1 MNRSL
6 LFQVTALMATFTLLV
21 ALLMLY
27 VLPSRQAAVLEA
39 SMRGELASLAA
50 AYSISVRSALEQQD
64 LSALE
69 ELNKQISFDRRNPV
83 IVVINTSDD
92 VPEIFAVFPA
102 SEAVETIEEIF
113 GPKYV
118 AAERSFESDII
129 DGRVA
134 VMFKR
139 EALDRRL
146 WSLNQLIY
154 FSFAFICLL
163 QVAFARQL
171 STRVLIPIIEA
182 AKFSDDLGE
191 REYSGKLQR
200 EKRQDEI
207 GTLVTSL
214 RRLQVTLRSQD
225 RENRRLFLSLEDT
238 VAERTAELTK
248 ALEAKDAFTA
258 SVSHELRTPLHSIIA
273 SLDLMADTA
282 AKPEDARNYLG
293 IARRASQAL
302 LLLINE
308 LLDFQRWEHE
318 KVTLLTEPTKLHD
331 FLSDIEQTTAM
342 LFDDSA
348 VRFVTEIDETRDAK
362 VMMDQQRIGQILMN
376 LLGNARKFTREGE
389 VVLEVS
395 VLSRTDFYTEF
406 LFVVADTGIGID
418 ADHLERISEPYFQ
431 AGDGLNRKFAGTG
444 LGLSIVRKL
453 LDSMGSKLNISSE
466 LDRGSIFDF
475 SLKLRNLEWEAD
487 SQAKSSTQATS
498 PQAAGSSV
506 SDLAFLYVE
515 DSETNQLVMSAMM
528 ERLGV
533 KLTMASSAK
542 AGFDTLQKQDIDIVI
557 TDIQMPDYSGLDLL
571 SWIKQDPI
579 LGDKLRVFACTAN
592 ASSDAVQEFE
602 DAGFESVLT
611 KPLDLQVLE
620 KFLKRL

>member
-1 MNRSL
+1 
-6 LFQVTALMATFTLLV
+6 MASFTLLV

-39 SMRGELASLAA
+39 SMRDELTSLAA

-69 ELNKQISFDRRNPV
+69 ALNEQVSFDGRNPV
-83 IVVINTSDD
+83 VAVINTSEET
-92 VPEIFAVFPA
+92 PEIFAVFPA
-102 SEAVETIEEIF
+102 SEEIATIDEIF

-118 AAERSFESDII
+118 AADRAFETDII

-146 WSLNQLIY
+146 WSLTQLIY

-182 AKFSDDLGE
+182 AGFADALGE
-191 REYSGKLQR
+191 KKYSGKLRR

-225 RENRRLFLSLEDT
+225 RENQRLFLSLEDT

-273 SLDLMADTA
+273 SLDLMADAA
-282 AKPEDARNYLG
+282 AKPEEAKNYLG

-318 KVTLLTEPTKLHD
+318 KVTLLTEPTELYD
-331 FLSDIEQTTAM
+331 FLSDIEKTTAM

-348 VRFVTEIDETRDAK
+348 IRFSAKIDDTRNSR

-406 LFVVADTGIGID
+406 LFVVEDSGIGID

-431 AGDGLNRKFAGTG
+431 AGDGLNRKYSGTG

-453 LDSMGSKLNISSE
+453 LDSMGSKLNISSQ
-466 LDRGSIFDF
+466 LDRGSVFDF

-487 SQAKSSTQATS
+487 KQTDTITQVAAPQETDSRVSSL
-498 PQAAGSSV
+498 
-506 SDLAFLYVE
+506 DFLYVE

-542 AGFDTLQKQDIDIVI
+542 EGFDILQKQDIDIVI
-557 TDIQMPDYSGLDLL
+557 TDIQMPEHSGIDLI
-571 SWIKQDPI
+571 SWIKQDPV
-579 LGDKLRVFACTAN
+579 LADKLRVFACTAN
-592 ASSDAVQEFE
+592 AGSDAVQEFE

-620 KFLKRL
+620 KFLARL

>member
-1 MNRSL
+1 
-6 LFQVTALMATFTLLV
+6 MASFTLLV
-21 ALLMLY
+21 AVLMLY
-27 VLPSRQAAVLEA
+27 VLPNRQAAVLEA
-39 SMRGELASLAA
+39 SMRDELTSLAA

-69 ELNKQISFDRRNPV
+69 ELNEQVSFDGRNPV
-83 IVVINTSDD
+83 VAVINTSEET
-92 VPEIFAVFPA
+92 PEIFAVFPA
-102 SEAVETIEEIF
+102 SEEIATIDEIF

-118 AAERSFESDII
+118 AADRAFETDII

-146 WSLNQLIY
+146 WSLTQLIY

-171 STRVLIPIIEA
+171 STRILIPIIEA
-182 AKFSDDLGE
+182 AGFADALGE
-191 REYSGKLQR
+191 KKYSGKLRR

-207 GTLVTSL
+207 GTLLTSL

-225 RENRRLFLSLEDT
+225 RENQRLFLSLEDT
-238 VAERTAELTK
+238 VAERTEELTK
-248 ALEAKDAFTA
+248 ALEAKEAFTA
-258 SVSHELRTPLHSIIA
+258 SVSHELRTPLHSVIA
-273 SLDLMADTA
+273 SLNLMTDA
-282 AKPEDARNYLG
+282 AANPEDTQNYLG

-318 KVTLLTEPTKLHD
+318 KVTLVTEPTELYD
-331 FLSDIEQTTAM
+331 FLSDIEKTTAM
-342 LFDDSA
+342 LFDDSTI
-348 VRFVTEIDETRDAK
+348 RFVAEIEETRNAR

-406 LFVVADTGIGID
+406 LFVVEDTGIGIE

-431 AGDGLNRKFAGTG
+431 AGDGLNRKFSGTG

-466 LDRGSIFDF
+466 LDRGSVFDF
-475 SLKLRNLEWEAD
+475 SLKLRNLEWETGNSVDTNAGEAVPVETD
-487 SQAKSSTQATS
+487 S
-498 PQAAGSSV
+498 GV
-506 SDLAFLYVE
+506 SFLDFLYVE

-542 AGFDTLQKQDIDIVI
+542 EGFDILKKQDVDIVI
-557 TDIQMPDYSGLDLL
+557 TDIQMPEHSGIDLL
-571 SWIKQDPI
+571 VWIKQDPF
-579 LGDKLRVFACTAN
+579 LADKLRVFACTAN
-592 ASSDAVQEFE
+592 AGSDAVQEFE
-602 DAGFESVLT
+602 EAGFESVLT

-620 KFLKRL
+620 KFLEGL

>member
-1 MNRSL
+1 MGG
-6 LFQVTALMATFTLLV
+6 FTLLV

-27 VLPSRQAAVLEA
+27 VLPSRQAAVLEE
-39 SMRGELASLAA
+39 SMRDELSSLAA

-69 ELNKQISFDRRNPV
+69 ELNQQVSFDGRKP
-83 IVVINTSDD
+83 IVAVINTSEDSQ
-92 VPEIFAVFPA
+92 EIFAVFPA
-102 SEAVETIEEIF
+102 SEEIATIDEIF
-113 GPKYV
+113 GPRYV
-118 AAERSFESDII
+118 AADRAFETDII

-134 VMFKR
+134 VMFRR

-146 WSLNQLIY
+146 WSLTQLIY

-171 STRVLIPIIEA
+171 STRVLIPIIQA
-182 AKFSDDLGE
+182 AGFADALGE
-191 REYSGKLQR
+191 RQYSGKLRR

-318 KVTLLTEPTKLHD
+318 KVTLLTEPTELYD
-331 FLSDIEQTTAM
+331 FLSDIEKTTAM

-348 VRFVTEIDETRDAK
+348 IRFVAEIDETRNAR

-406 LFVVADTGIGID
+406 LFVVEDTGIGID
-418 ADHLERISEPYFQ
+418 AAHLEKVGEPYFQ
-431 AGDGLNRKFAGTG
+431 VGDGLNRKFSGTG

-453 LDSMGSKLNISSE
+453 LDSMGAKLNISSE
-466 LDRGSIFDF
+466 VGKGSVFDF
-475 SLKLRNLEWEAD
+475 ALKLRNLEWD
-487 SQAKSSTQATS
+487 SENEAKSIAQATS
-498 PQAAGSSV
+498 PQEAESGISS
-506 SDLAFLYVE
+506 LEFLYVE

-533 KLTMASSAK
+533 KLMMASSAK
-542 AGFDTLQKQDIDIVI
+542 AGFDILQTQDIDIVI
-557 TDIQMPDYSGLDLL
+557 TDIQMPEHSGLDLM
-571 SWIKQDPI
+571 SWIKQDPA
-579 LGDKLRVFACTAN
+579 LADKLRVFACTAN
-592 ASSDAVQEFE
+592 AGSDAVQEFE

>member
-1 MNRSL
+1 MGG
-6 LFQVTALMATFTLLV
+6 FTLLV

-27 VLPSRQAAVLEA
+27 VLPSRQAAVLEE
-39 SMRGELASLAA
+39 SMRDELSSLAA

-69 ELNKQISFDRRNPV
+69 ELNQQVSFDGRKP
-83 IVVINTSDD
+83 IVAVINTSEDSQ
-92 VPEIFAVFPA
+92 EIFAVFPA
-102 SEAVETIEEIF
+102 SEEIATIDEIF

-118 AAERSFESDII
+118 AADRAFETDII

-146 WSLNQLIY
+146 WSLTQLIY

-171 STRVLIPIIEA
+171 STRVLIPIIQA
-182 AKFSDDLGE
+182 AGFADALGE
-191 REYSGKLQR
+191 RQYSGKLR
-200 EKRQDEI
+200 TDKRQDEI
-207 GTLVTSL
+207 GTLLTSL
-214 RRLQVTLRSQD
+214 RRLQVTLRGQD

-248 ALEAKDAFTA
+248 ALAAKDAFTA

-318 KVTLLTEPTKLHD
+318 KVTLITEPTELHE
-331 FLSDIEQTTAM
+331 FLSDIEKTTAM

-348 VRFVTEIDETRDAK
+348 IRFVTEIDETRNAR

-376 LLGNARKFTREGE
+376 LLANARKFTREGE

-406 LFVVADTGIGID
+406 LFVVEDTGIGID
-418 ADHLERISEPYFQ
+418 AAHLEKVGEPYFQ
-431 AGDGLNRKFAGTG
+431 VGDGLNRKFSGTG

-453 LDSMGSKLNISSE
+453 LDSMGAKLNISSE
-466 LDRGSIFDF
+466 VGKGSVFDF
-475 SLKLRNLEWEAD
+475 ALKLRNLEWDSENEAQ
-487 SQAKSSTQATS
+487 SIAQATS
-498 PQAAGSSV
+498 PQEAESGISS
-506 SDLAFLYVE
+506 LEFLYVE

-533 KLTMASSAK
+533 KLRMASSAK
-542 AGFDTLQKQDIDIVI
+542 AGFDILQAQDIDIVI
-557 TDIQMPDYSGLDLL
+557 TDIQMPEHSGLDLM
-571 SWIKQDPI
+571 SWIKQDPA
-579 LGDKLRVFACTAN
+579 LADKLRVFACTAN

-620 KFLKRL
+620 KFLKKL

>member
-1 MNRSL
+1 VNRSL
-6 LFQVTALMATFTLLV
+6 LFQVTTLMVTFTVLV

-27 VLPSRQAAVLEA
+27 VLPNRQAAVLEA

-83 IVVINTSDD
+83 IAVINTSDD
-92 VPEIFAVFPA
+92 IPEIFAVFPA
-102 SEAVETIEEIF
+102 SEEIEAIDEIF

-118 AAERSFESDII
+118 AADRTFESDII
-129 DGRVA
+129 DGRVV

-139 EALDRRL
+139 EALDDRL
-146 WSLNQLIY
+146 WSLTQLLY

-171 STRVLIPIIEA
+171 STHILMPIIKA
-182 AKFSDDLGE
+182 AGFSDALGE
-191 REYSGKLQR
+191 RRYSGKLRR
-200 EKRQDEI
+200 ENRQDEI
-207 GTLVTSL
+207 GTLITSL

-258 SVSHELRTPLHSIIA
+258 NVSHELRTPLHSIIA
-273 SLDLMADTA
+273 SLDLMADSA
-282 AKPEDARNYLG
+282 ANPKEAKNYLG

-318 KVTLLTEPTKLHD
+318 KVTLLTEPTELYD
-331 FLSDIEQTTAM
+331 FLSDIEKTTAM

-348 VRFVTEIDETRDAK
+348 IRFVAEIDETRNAR

-418 ADHLERISEPYFQ
+418 ADHLERVGEPYFQ
-431 AGDGLNRKFAGTG
+431 AGDGLNRKFSGTG

-466 LDRGSIFDF
+466 LDRGSVFDF
-475 SLKLRNLEWEAD
+475 SLKLRNLEWD
-487 SQAKSSTQATS
+487 SDNQTGASLQETVLQETKPNVSSL
-498 PQAAGSSV
+498 
-506 SDLAFLYVE
+506 DFLYVE

-542 AGFDTLQKQDIDIVI
+542 EGFDILQKQDIDIVI
-557 TDIQMPDYSGLDLL
+557 TDIQMPEHSGLDLI
-571 SWIKQDPI
+571 SWIKQDSDFA
-579 LGDKLRVFACTAN
+579 DKLRIFACTAN

-620 KFLKRL
+620 RFLAQL

>member
-1 MNRSL
+1 
-6 LFQVTALMATFTLLV
+6 MASFTLLV

-39 SMRGELASLAA
+39 SMRDELTSLAA

-69 ELNKQISFDRRNPV
+69 ELNEQVSFDGRNPV
-83 IVVINTSDD
+83 VVVINTSEET
-92 VPEIFAVFPA
+92 PEIFAVFPA
-102 SEAVETIEEIF
+102 SEEIATIDEIF

-118 AAERSFESDII
+118 AADRAFETDII

-146 WSLNQLIY
+146 WSLTQLIY
-154 FSFAFICLL
+154 FSFAFICFL
-163 QVAFARQL
+163 QVAFARQV
-171 STRVLIPIIEA
+171 STRILIPIIEA
-182 AKFSDDLGE
+182 AGFADALGE
-191 REYSGKLQR
+191 KKYSGKLRR

-225 RENRRLFLSLEDT
+225 RENQRLFLSLEDT
-238 VAERTAELTK
+238 VAERTAELTN
-248 ALEAKDAFTA
+248 ALEAKDTFTA

-273 SLDLMADTA
+273 SLDLMADAA
-282 AKPEDARNYLG
+282 AKPEEAKNYLG

-318 KVTLLTEPTKLHD
+318 KVTLLTEPTELYD
-331 FLSDIEQTTAM
+331 FLSDIEKTTAM

-348 VRFVTEIDETRDAK
+348 IRFSAEIDDTRNSR

-406 LFVVADTGIGID
+406 LFVVEDSGIGID

-431 AGDGLNRKFAGTG
+431 AGDGLNRKYSGTG

-453 LDSMGSKLNISSE
+453 LDSMGSKLNISSQ
-466 LDRGSIFDF
+466 LDRGSVFDF

-487 SQAKSSTQATS
+487 KQADTITQVAAPQETDTLVSSL
-498 PQAAGSSV
+498 
-506 SDLAFLYVE
+506 DFLYVE

-542 AGFDTLQKQDIDIVI
+542 EGFDILQKQDIDIVI
-557 TDIQMPDYSGLDLL
+557 TDIQMPEHSGIDLI
-571 SWIKQDPI
+571 SWIKQDPV
-579 LGDKLRVFACTAN
+579 LADKLRVFACTAN
-592 ASSDAVQEFE
+592 AGSDAVQEFE

-620 KFLKRL
+620 KFLARL

>member
-1 MNRSL
+1 MGG
-6 LFQVTALMATFTLLV
+6 FTLLV

-27 VLPSRQAAVLEA
+27 VLPSRQAAVLEE
-39 SMRGELASLAA
+39 SMRDELSSLAA

-69 ELNKQISFDRRNPV
+69 ELNQQVSFDGRKP
-83 IVVINTSDD
+83 IVAVINTSEDSQ
-92 VPEIFAVFPA
+92 EIFAVFPA
-102 SEAVETIEEIF
+102 SEEIATIDEIF
-113 GPKYV
+113 GPRYV
-118 AAERSFESDII
+118 AADRAFETDII

-134 VMFKR
+134 VMFRR

-146 WSLNQLIY
+146 WSLTQLIY

-171 STRVLIPIIEA
+171 STRVLIPIIQA
-182 AKFSDDLGE
+182 AGFADALGE
-191 REYSGKLQR
+191 RQYSGKLRR

-318 KVTLLTEPTKLHD
+318 KVTLLTEPTELYD
-331 FLSDIEQTTAM
+331 FLSDIEKTTAM

-348 VRFVTEIDETRDAK
+348 IRFVAEIDETRNAR

-406 LFVVADTGIGID
+406 LFVVEDTGIGID
-418 ADHLERISEPYFQ
+418 AAHLEKVGEPYFQ
-431 AGDGLNRKFAGTG
+431 VGDGLNRKFSGTG

-453 LDSMGSKLNISSE
+453 LDSMGAKLNISSE
-466 LDRGSIFDF
+466 VGKGSVFDF
-475 SLKLRNLEWEAD
+475 ALKLRNLEWD
-487 SQAKSSTQATS
+487 SENEAKSIAQATS
-498 PQAAGSSV
+498 PQEAESGISS
-506 SDLAFLYVE
+506 LEFLYVE

-533 KLTMASSAK
+533 KLRMASSAK
-542 AGFDTLQKQDIDIVI
+542 EGFDILQTQDIDIVI
-557 TDIQMPDYSGLDLL
+557 TDIQMPEHSGIDLI
-571 SWIKQDPI
+571 SWIKQDPV
-579 LGDKLRVFACTAN
+579 LAEKLRVFACTAN
-592 ASSDAVQEFE
+592 AGSDAVQEFE

-620 KFLKRL
+620 KFLKQL

>member
-1 MNRSL
+1 
-6 LFQVTALMATFTLLV
+6 MASFTLLV

-39 SMRGELASLAA
+39 SMRDELTSLAA

-69 ELNKQISFDRRNPV
+69 ELNEQVSFDGRNPV
-83 IVVINTSDD
+83 VAVINTSEET
-92 VPEIFAVFPA
+92 PEIFAVFPA
-102 SEAVETIEEIF
+102 SEEIATIDEIF

-118 AAERSFESDII
+118 AADRAFKTDII
-129 DGRVA
+129 DGRVV

-146 WSLNQLIY
+146 WSLTQLIY

-171 STRVLIPIIEA
+171 STRILIPIIEA
-182 AKFSDDLGE
+182 AGFADALGE
-191 REYSGKLQR
+191 KKYSGKLRR

-207 GTLVTSL
+207 GTLLTSL

-225 RENRRLFLSLEDT
+225 RENQRLFLSLEDT

-273 SLDLMADTA
+273 SLDLMADAA
-282 AKPEDARNYLG
+282 AKPEEAKNYLG

-318 KVTLLTEPTKLHD
+318 KITLLTEPTELFD
-331 FLSDIEQTTAM
+331 FLSDIEKTTAM

-348 VRFVTEIDETRDAK
+348 IRFSAEIDDTRNSR

-406 LFVVADTGIGID
+406 LFVVEDTGIGID

-431 AGDGLNRKFAGTG
+431 AGDGLNRKYSGTG

-453 LDSMGSKLNISSE
+453 LDSMGSKLNISSQ
-466 LDRGSIFDF
+466 LDRGSVFDF

-487 SQAKSSTQATS
+487 KQTDPITQITVPKETDSRVSSL
-498 PQAAGSSV
+498 
-506 SDLAFLYVE
+506 DFLYVE

-542 AGFDTLQKQDIDIVI
+542 EGFDILQKQDIDIVI
-557 TDIQMPDYSGLDLL
+557 TDIQMPEHSGIDLIG
-571 SWIKQDPI
+571 WIKEDPV
-579 LGDKLRVFACTAN
+579 LADKLRVFACTAN
-592 ASSDAVQEFE
+592 AGSDAVQEFE

-620 KFLKRL
+620 KFLARL